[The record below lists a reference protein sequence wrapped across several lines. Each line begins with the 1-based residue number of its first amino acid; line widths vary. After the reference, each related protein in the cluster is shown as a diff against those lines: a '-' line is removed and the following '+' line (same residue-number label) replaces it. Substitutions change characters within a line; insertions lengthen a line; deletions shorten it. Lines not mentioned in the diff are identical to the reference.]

1 MIENLENLT
10 FSENQ
15 FEYFYNLVQSLFL
28 GF

>member
-1 MIENLENLT
+1 MIENIKNLT

-28 GF
+28 WF

>member
-28 GF
+28 EF